1 MEHAVV
7 YFDGVCN
14 FCNGVINFIIR
25 NDRNDYFRYTPLQ
38 SESGQK
44 FLRDHQFP
52 MQRLDTFYLAENGKI
67 YSHSAA
73 VLRILKRLGWKYSW
87 MHGFIIVPAFI
98 RDFFYE
104 VISKNRYR
112 WFGRKDQCMIPTAE
126 ERGKFLF

>member
-7 YFDGVCN
+7 YFDGICN
-14 FCNGVINFIIR
+14 FCNGVINFIMR

-44 FLRDHQFP
+44 FLREHQFP
-52 MQRLDTFYLAENGKI
+52 TQRLDTFYLAENGKI

-73 VLRILKRLGWKYSW
+73 VLRIVKHLGWKYSW
-87 MHGFIIVPAFI
+87 MHGFIIVPAFF

-112 WFGRKDQCMIPTAE
+112 WFGRKDQCMIPTSE
-126 ERGKFLF
+126 ERSKFLF